1 MRSVSAAIFLLFSA
15 VLIPAQA
22 PSEALAAIGGRT
34 ITAQDLEPPVARAWL
49 ELPEKLKATR
59 SELLEQQIDRKILEM
74 EALKRE
80 ITIEKL
86 VDSEVSA
93 NLPAPTEEAIKRVYD
108 ENQSQI
114 GGVPIERVRGQIIEF
129 LNREAERKQ
138 YSEFIKELR
147 ANHRIAIGKDINSE
161 GLKMSDVVATIDEK
175 AILYL
180 EYVQRNGL
188 ALYEMEADV
197 VDAVIRSL
205 TQVVDAA
212 VYTSEA
218 ESLGIATS
226 DLIAREITDKMK
238 DFSDVERERLENDLR
253 DRLYKKNRVII
264 FVKEVT
270 PFIQA
275 VSADDDPFIGRS
287 NAKVTVVMFSDFECP
302 TCAGVHP
309 VLKKVIGEFGTDVRL
324 VVRDYPLEKI
334 HDNAF
339 KAAVAAGAAEKQGKF
354 FEYIELLYNNQEALD
369 SESLAAYADQA
380 GLNLSRFQRDINDP
394 QLAAEV
400 RKDIADGESY
410 GVDGTPSIYVNG
422 YKVRTLSASSF
433 RKAIK
438 RALGR

>member
-1 MRSVSAAIFLLFSA
+1 MRSLVAAFIFTLSALP
-15 VLIPAQA
+15 VLAQA
-22 PSEALAAIGGRT
+22 PTEALAAIGGRT
-34 ITAQDLEPPVARAWL
+34 ITAQDLEPAVAQAWL
-49 ELPEKLKATR
+49 ELPDKLKAART
-59 SELLEQQIDRKILEM
+59 ELLEQQIERKILEM
-74 EALKRE
+74 EAAKRGT
-80 ITIEKL
+80 TIDKL

-129 LNREAERKQ
+129 LNREAERKR
-138 YSEFIKELR
+138 YEEFIKGLR
-147 ANHRIAIGKDINSE
+147 ANHKITIGKDINSKD
-161 GLKMSDVVATIDEK
+161 LKVSDIIAMIDEK

-180 EYVQRNGL
+180 EYQQRNGL
-188 ALYEMEADV
+188 ALYELEADT
-197 VDAVIRSL
+197 VDAVLRSV

-238 DFSDVERERLENDLR
+238 DFSDVEREQLENSLR
-253 DRLYKKNRVII
+253 ERLYKKNRVII
-264 FVKEVT
+264 FVEEVT

-275 VSADDDPFIGRS
+275 VSADDDPYIGRS
-287 NAKVTVVMFSDFECP
+287 NARVTVVMFSDFECP

-309 VLKKVIGEFGTDVRL
+309 VLKKVIGEFGADVRL
-324 VVRDYPLEKI
+324 VIRDYPLEQI

-339 KAAVAAGAAEKQGKF
+339 NAAVAAEAARKQGKY
-354 FEYIELLYNNQEALD
+354 FEYIELLYDNQDALD
-369 SESLAAYADQA
+369 SESLAAYADQV
-380 GLNLSRFQRDINDP
+380 GLNLGRFQKDLADP
-394 QLAAEV
+394 ELAAEV
-400 RKDIADGESY
+400 RRDIADGVRY
-410 GVDGTPSIYVNG
+410 GVDGTPSVYVNG
-422 YKVRTLSASSF
+422 YKIRTLSAASF

>member
-1 MRSVSAAIFLLFSA
+1 MRPLVAAIAFACS
-15 VLIPAQA
+15 VVTVSAQA
-22 PSEALAAIGGRT
+22 PTEALAAIGGRT
-34 ITAQDLEPPVARAWL
+34 ITAQDLEPAVAQAWL
-49 ELPEKLKATR
+49 GLPDKLRAART
-59 SELLEQQIDRKILEM
+59 ELLEQQIDRKILEM
-74 EALKRE
+74 EAAKRE
-80 ITIEKL
+80 TSIEKL

-114 GGVPIERVRGQIIEF
+114 GGVPIERVRGQIIEY
-129 LNREAERKQ
+129 LNREAERKR
-138 YSEFIKELR
+138 YEEFIKRLR
-147 ANHRIAIGKDINSE
+147 ANYKIAIGKDINSKD
-161 GLKMSDVVATIDEK
+161 LKVSDIIATIDDK

-197 VDAVIRSL
+197 ADAVLRSV

-238 DFSDVERERLENDLR
+238 DFSDVEREKLETDLR

-275 VSADDDPFIGRS
+275 VSADDDPYIGRS
-287 NAKVTVVMFSDFECP
+287 NAKVTVVMFSDFQCP

-324 VVRDYPLEKI
+324 VVRDYPLEQI

-339 KAAVAAGAAEKQGKF
+339 NAAVAAEAARKQGKY
-354 FEYIELLYNNQEALD
+354 FEYIELLYDNQDALD
-369 SESLAAYADQA
+369 SESLASYADQV
-380 GLNLSRFQRDINDP
+380 GLNLGRFQRDLADP
-394 QLAAEV
+394 ELAAEV
-400 RKDIADGESY
+400 RKDIADGVNY

-422 YKVRTLSASSF
+422 YKIRTLSAASF
-433 RKAIK
+433 RKAIR